1 MKKHLLTIGLASLAM
16 MGSVAQAEEE
26 FLDDRFYVAPF
37 GTYLQP
43 GGNTNGYGG
52 WGAGAAFG
60 KILDEHFNVE
70 VRGFWQNYQS
80 DRVNPGT
87 GNPTAAVN
95 AWNGKTGNWNGQTDL
110 TGGTIDGQYYFF
122 RDTFSPYIVTAIG
135 GMNTSGPQ
143 PWTKFA
149 TGASNASFIFET
161 GVGTTVE
168 LMDNLLIRADVRYR
182 INTAPTTGGNSY
194 TTAGGTT
201 VSNSGSG
208 VLNDMLVNVG
218 FVIPFGDK
226 PKPTQVA
233 PAPVVAA
240 AKNECV
246 NRDTDHDGIND
257 CDDKCPG
264 TLAGTQIDQFGCPIS
279 IELKGVNFRLD
290 SAELLP
296 ESKKILDRV
305 AEQLIEYPTTKE
317 IEVVGHTSTEG
328 STEHNLH
335 LSQRRSQSVVEYLK
349 WAGVKNKLHAVGMGE
364 SHPLIPNERNEAER
378 ARNRRVQLVWRGEP
392 DYRTR

>member
-1 MKKHLLTIGLASLAM
+1 MKKHLMSLGLAGLAIT
-16 MGSVAQAEEE
+16 GSVAQAEE

-52 WGAGAAFG
+52 WGAGVGFG

-80 DRVNPGT
+80 DRVNPGV
-87 GNPTAAVN
+87 GNSNAAN
-95 AWNGKTGNWNGQTDL
+95 TLWNGKTGNWNGQTDL
-110 TGGTIDGQYYFF
+110 TGGTIDGQFYFF
-122 RDTFSPYIVTAIG
+122 RDTISPYIVAGIG

-149 TGASNASFIFET
+149 AAASVASFIFET
-161 GVGTTVE
+161 GVGATYEV
-168 LMDNLLIRADVRYR
+168 LDNLLIRADVRYR
-182 INTAPTTGGNSY
+182 INTAPTTGGSTY
-194 TTAGGTT
+194 TTASGAT

-226 PKPTQVA
+226 PKPTALAAA
-233 PAPVVAA
+233 PVAA
-240 AKNECV
+240 AKNDCAT
-246 NRDTDHDGIND
+246 RDTDHDGVND

-264 TLAGTQIDQFGCPIS
+264 TLAGAQVDAQGCPVI
-279 IELKGVNFRLD
+279 IELKGVHFKYD
-290 SAELLP
+290 SSELLP
-296 ESKKILDRV
+296 ESKKILDGV
-305 AEQLIEYPTTKE
+305 AQNLIEYPTKHE

-328 STEHNLH
+328 SDDYNLH
-335 LSQRRSQSVVEYLK
+335 LSQRRSASVVEYLK

-364 SHPLIPNERNEAER
+364 SHPLIPHERDEAER
-378 ARNRRVQLVWRGEP
+378 AKNRRVQLVWQGEA
-392 DYRTR
+392 DYKTR